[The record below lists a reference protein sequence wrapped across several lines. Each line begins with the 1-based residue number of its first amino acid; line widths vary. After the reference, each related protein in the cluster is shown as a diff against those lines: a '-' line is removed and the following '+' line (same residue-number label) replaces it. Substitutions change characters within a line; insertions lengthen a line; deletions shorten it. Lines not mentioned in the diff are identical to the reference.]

1 MLTLADAG
9 FTKAD
14 WAVLVGYFV
23 LLIGTGVFFSLR
35 KQKNT
40 EEYFLGG
47 HRMPVWAVAFSILA
61 TAQSAATF
69 TGGPESSYNKDLSYL
84 SANIGGVLAGIVLAV
99 FVIPAYYRKRVTT
112 PYQLL
117 ETRFGPRG
125 KVAASATYLIG
136 RVFATGARHFI
147 GAYAASL
154 AIFGDAAL
162 IHVFAAIVIFT
173 IFGILYTLAGGI
185 TSVIWTDVIQV
196 CVYLGAA
203 ICAII
208 VLLHRIPVGFSEI
221 FSTLL
226 HPGPGQPSKLTIVTP
241 GLDFSKPR
249 LGFDLAANFT
259 LLTAVFGFSL
269 ITLASHGADQDLVQR
284 MLTCRSARKGSWSV
298 ISGVLIGIPAVII
311 FLSFGLLLWVFYRRP
326 DIMGAAAPGYD
337 APLGPDVVMKFTLTE
352 LPGGLA
358 GLMIAGLLAA
368 GPCGINSSL
377 NAMSSTFVGDFYK
390 TRRPDRDEK
399 HYLSVGRM
407 STIAAGIVVGAF
419 ASACIFAYDPK
430 NTKIIDFVLGIMSF
444 AYAGLIGV
452 FATAL
457 FTKRGSPRSC
467 IAAIITGFV
476 AVTLMQPIVLRLI
489 DNLLAWMR
497 SILELDSDWSLA
509 AQKIAFPWQL
519 LIGSMLAFA
528 VCYFGGKNATPDPVD
543 DPQSAATPL
552 SPQA

>member
-1 MLTLADAG
+1 MLMLAQAG
-9 FTKAD
+9 FTSAD
-14 WAVLVGYFV
+14 WVVLVGYFV

-35 KQKNT
+35 KQKST

-84 SANIGGVLAGIVLAV
+84 SANIGGILAGVVLAV
-99 FVIPAYYRKRVTT
+99 FVIPAYYRNRVTT

-117 ETRFGPRG
+117 EARFGPGG
-125 KVAASATYLIG
+125 KVAASATYLVG

-154 AIFGDAAL
+154 AIFGDASAVHVL
-162 IHVFAAIVIFT
+162 IAVLVFTA
-173 IFGILYTLAGGI
+173 FGILYTLAGGI

-203 ICAII
+203 IGAIV
-208 VLLHRIPVGFSEI
+208 VLLMRIPVGFGEL

-226 HPGPGQPSKLTIVTP
+226 HPGPGEPSKLTIVST
-241 GLDFSKPR
+241 GLDVSKPL
-249 LGFDLAANFT
+249 LGFDPAAGFT

-284 MLTCRSARKGSWSV
+284 MLTCKSARKGSWSV
-298 ISGVLIGIPAVII
+298 ISGVLIGIPAVLV
-311 FLSFGLLLWVFYRRP
+311 FLTLGLLLWVFYKRP
-326 DIMGAAAPGYD
+326 DIMGAAAPAYD
-337 APLGPDVVMKFTLTE
+337 APLSQDVVMKFTLTE

-377 NAMSSTFVGDFYK
+377 NAMSSTFVSDFYR
-390 TRRPDRDEK
+390 TRRPGREER
-399 HYLSVGRM
+399 HYLSVGRV
-407 STIAAGIVVGAF
+407 STVVAGIVVGAF
-419 ASACIFAYDPK
+419 ACACIGVYNPE
-430 NTKIIDFVLGIMSF
+430 NTKIISFVLGIMSF

-457 FTKRGSPRSC
+457 FTTRGSPGSC
-467 IAAIITGFV
+467 IAAIVTGFL
-476 AVTLMQPIVLRLI
+476 AVTFMQPLVLRL
-489 DNLLAWMR
+489 LGSALAPLVTPYGFRPEVWLTN
-497 SILELDSDWSLA
+497 IA
-509 AQKIAFPWQL
+509 IAFPWQL

-528 VCYFGGKNATPDPVD
+528 VCYFGGRKPGTGTV
-543 DPQSAATPL
+543 S
-552 SPQA
+552 SER